1 MKIFLTIKILIKK
14 TKIHLIKFLCV
25 GSFCSLSFIVASNLF
40 LYVFKNEIFSLF
52 CGNIIGIL
60 CGYFLQMRITF
71 RVEANHRAMF
81 IKYLTLNL
89 FLILYSQLFLYIA
102 NRYAIPYWFSTFGI
116 ALSVP
121 LFSYPIQRF
130 WIFKGTK

>member
-1 MKIFLTIKILIKK
+1 MRFVSFVCI
-14 TKIHLIKFLCV
+14 
-25 GSFCSLSFIVASNLF
+25 GGFCSLSFIVSSNLF

-60 CGYFLQMRITF
+60 CGYFLQMRMTF
-71 RVEANHRAMF
+71 RVKANHKSMF
-81 IKYLTLNL
+81 ARYLVLNL
-89 FLILYSQLFLYIA
+89 LLIAYSQTALYVAKCCGIS
-102 NRYAIPYWFSTFGI
+102 YWISTFLI

-130 WIFKGTK
+130 WVFKVGDE